1 MAVCDG
7 RSKRDCHGSRG
18 PALLTEEKQHQDS
31 CHSTFHHQQ
40 RCETLESAL
49 KCNAMLSE
57 LLISPLL
64 YASID
69 FNPLHVQEAN
79 AGIPIHPDKAEN
91 EIHMSDVL
99 TVASILPQQ

>member
-1 MAVCDG
+1 
-7 RSKRDCHGSRG
+7 
-18 PALLTEEKQHQDS
+18 
-31 CHSTFHHQQ
+31 
-40 RCETLESAL
+40 
-49 KCNAMLSE
+49 MLSE

-69 FNPLHVQEAN
+69 FNPLNVQEAN
-79 AGIPIHPDKAEN
+79 AGIPIHPAKAEN